1 MTINQIY
8 QLVNA
13 VSNEAFGNTSLVA
26 HDLQGLIAM
35 GESISDFSAGARTEV
50 FLNTLVDR
58 IARTI
63 IRKLDMPIEF
73 PEIMTDNFSFGC
85 VLQKISV
92 DPMSAVEYEPSKIG
106 GDSYTPNQFAIHKP
120 TVRQNFFEGQDAWS
134 IKVTIPDDLFN
145 SAFNSPQAMAD
156 FVDAI
161 TASLVDSMTLKIN
174 DMNRMCV
181 VNFIGE
187 KIYTDRN
194 VVHLLTEYNT
204 LYSPSTDLTIDTAM
218 INPEFIRYATKRM
231 GDMIRYME
239 RPSTLFNEN
248 GVVRSTR
255 RDNMHSFMLGEF
267 ASASKIFLQADTFWK
282 ELVQLPLFK
291 EVSFWQGMAG
301 TTTTGTGG
309 EAVTTVNTMP
319 DFTTASTIKLSK
331 LASSTTTSGAKAV
344 NKAGVI
350 GAFID
355 REAIGTTIFKRNTTT
370 DRNNDAEYTNYSAKA
385 RMGYY
390 NDVGTE
396 NAVVFVLD

>member
-1 MTINQIY
+1 MTSNQIY

-13 VSNEAFGNTSLVA
+13 VSNEAFGVTSLVA

-35 GESISDFSAGARTEV
+35 GQSLSDFGQGTRSDV

-58 IARTI
+58 IARTL

-73 PEIMTDNFSFGC
+73 PEIMTDNFNFGC

-92 DPMSAVEYEPSKIG
+92 DPMDASEYEPWKIG
-106 GDSYTPNQFAIHKP
+106 GDNYTPSQFAIHKP
-120 TVRQNFFEGQDAWS
+120 TIRQNFFEGQDAWS
-134 IKVTIPDDLFN
+134 IKVTIPDSLFE
-145 SAFNSPQAMAD
+145 SAFTSAQAMAD
-156 FVDAI
+156 FIDAI

-239 RPSTLFNEN
+239 RPSKLFNEN
-248 GVVRSTR
+248 GVIRSTR
-255 RDNMHSFMLGEF
+255 RDNMHSFLLGEF
-267 ASASKIFLQADTFWK
+267 ASASKIYLQADTFWK

-301 TTTTGTGG
+301 STTTGEGAD
-309 EAVTTVNTMP
+309 AVTTVNTMP
-319 DFTTASTIKLSK
+319 DFTTASTIKISK
-331 LASSTTTSGAKAV
+331 LSSSTNSSSKSV

-355 REAIGTTIFKRNTTT
+355 REALGTTVYKRNTTT
-370 DRNNDAEYTNYSAKA
+370 DRNNDAEYTNYSSKAK
-385 RMGYY
+385 MGYY